1 MRRLSL
7 SLIAALLLAAPSAA
21 QSPGLVVR
29 TGESWLFTIY
39 RGQPARVR
47 KASATT
53 KPRPGQVLV
62 TLRTMMGTSLSITSN
77 NPGAY
82 TYRAELV
89 GTDKPVAVRSC
100 TLPAD
105 GRLSFEH
112 WPEKADAVRL
122 SDFKPA
128 PKDGNCP

>member
-1 MRRLSL
+1 MLKFSATL
-7 SLIAALLLAAPSAA
+7 VTLLLAASPAAA
-21 QSPGLVVR
+21 QSPGLLVR
-29 TGESWLFTIY
+29 TGETWLFTIH
-39 RGQPARVR
+39 RGQPARAR
-47 KASATT
+47 KANPST
-53 KPRPGQVLV
+53 KLQPGQVLV
-62 TLRTMMGTSLSITSN
+62 TLRTMMGTNLSITSN
-77 NPGAY
+77 NPRAY

-89 GTDKPVAVRSC
+89 GSDKPVAVRSC

-128 PKDGNCP
+128 PRDGNCP